1 MNGYLSEVFSSYQG
15 EGGSVRGSCQ
25 GKRQIFIR
33 FSGCNLAGSNKPCVW
48 CDSPAAHVMRKSTCR
63 VEKTPGSANFETY
76 KNPVSKEALMDLV
89 SALETPDIHSIA
101 ITGGEP
107 LCQTDFLNNLL
118 DDADHPVYLE
128 TNGTLPESAEKIAH
142 HVDYSCVDIKDQT
155 ALPYRDWEKILL
167 KEFETIEILK
177 NRGSE
182 VFAKVV
188 VTSDTKVD
196 NIKRYAEE
204 LKRLDVPLAI
214 QPVTSAKGGFEIES
228 NELFKLTEAASQY
241 LSADD
246 ITLSIQAHKCFG
258 LL

>member
-33 FSGCNLAGSNKPCVW
+33 FSGCNLAESKKPCVW
-48 CDSPAAHVMRKSTCR
+48 CDSPAAHVMRKSTFR
-63 VEKTPGSANFETY
+63 VEKAPGSGVFDTQ
-76 KNPVSKEALMDLV
+76 KNPVSSEALRGLV
-89 SALETPDIHSIA
+89 SALETPDLHSIA

-107 LCQTDFLNNLL
+107 LCQAEFLNNLL
-118 DDADHPVYLE
+118 HDFGHPIFLE

-142 HVDYSCVDIKDQT
+142 HIDYSCVDIKDET
-155 ALPYRDWEKILL
+155 ALPYRDWEHILL

-177 NRGSE
+177 NAGSE

-188 VTSDTKVD
+188 VTSDNKVD
-196 NIKRYAEE
+196 NIARYAKE

-214 QPVTSAKGGFEIES
+214 QPATSAKGGFEIKS
-228 NELFKLTEAASQY
+228 QELFRLSEAASQY

-246 ITLSIQAHKCFG
+246 ITLSIQAYKGFG